1 MSTERVIVSPSLHSA
16 FVQSV
21 QEQHPKGKICKLV
34 SPASAAKVQ
43 QLVDD
48 AVEAG
53 AKIITGEDVWPP
65 SAEGI
70 KRGEFPAVI
79 LDGVTP
85 SMGIWGEETFGPVAV
100 IVSSEVVRAKMSE
113 SNAAA
118 EDAAIV
124 KLANDSDFGLA
135 ASVFSRDTA
144 RAMRVGKMLQS
155 GMIRINSGTVA
166 DDATVSFGGYKD
178 TGFGR
183 FNGVEALR
191 AYTQVSFTNSGWR
204 VVRLTDFFFRPRR
217 CLSHFTEHTCFQYT
231 DTRGVDGNCSMSCL
245 LIKAIQYN
253 VRSIRSNPKKQVSW
267 QHMTGSLSRISNRTQ
282 SSFNNG
288 NGIQDGRCRVR

>member
-53 AKIITGEDVWPP
+53 AKIIAGEDVWPP
-65 SAEGI
+65 SPEGI

-85 SMGIWGEETFGPVAV
+85 SMAIWREETFGPVAV

-135 ASVFSRDTA
+135 ASVFSQDTA

-191 AYTQVSFTNSGWR
+191 AYTQVSFKFEL
-204 VVRLTDFFFRPRR
+204 RLEGCTTD
-217 CLSHFTEHTCFQYT
+217 
-231 DTRGVDGNCSMSCL
+231 
-245 LIKAIQYN
+245 
-253 VRSIRSNPKKQVSW
+253 
-267 QHMTGSLSRISNRTQ
+267 
-282 SSFNNG
+282 
-288 NGIQDGRCRVR
+288 